1 MTHLTSASQL
11 RAPARINILGEHID
25 YVSYLPTASLTFG
38 SREHAMVMSF
48 HARADREIHGI
59 STNGDYEPFVFTIE
73 DQAPSACST
82 ELEDAWLS
90 HLSLQPAIAPQ
101 WASYVR
107 GAVAYAQ
114 LKYGG
119 RINCGFDFL
128 VDSGIPAC
136 GGASSSSALTVLAG
150 AAVRLVNQIAWDPEE
165 LARDSARAEWFSG
178 TRGGA
183 MDHLTICLARRDQAV
198 YVRYADTA
206 CGHVAL
212 PLSNV
217 RWVTFFSHPADKGRA
232 VMLEYN
238 NRVAVSQ
245 IIIPSLLSST
255 LDVDELPE
263 TKMLDEFA
271 REQPEAMEKC
281 RQVFPE
287 LTRESPS
294 PELRVRD
301 RARHHLG
308 EVVRVKKAL
317 DLLRA
322 ASAGENDAAKY
333 GLGELLNEAHISLRD
348 LYEVSTN
355 EVEHLR
361 DIIIAS
367 PGVYGAR
374 LMGGGFGG
382 NVLALV
388 EVDAAAELIAHAQS
402 EYYGPAGRQA
412 MIEGAIMVSSAGH
425 GLSLNDEPM
434 V

>member
-1 MTHLTSASQL
+1 MIHLTSASQL

-25 YVSYLPTASLTFG
+25 YVSYLPTASITFG

-48 HARADREIHGI
+48 HARADREVHGM

-73 DQAPSACST
+73 DQSPHSCST
-82 ELEDAWLS
+82 ELDDAWLS
-90 HLSLQPAIAPQ
+90 HLSSQPAGAPQ
-101 WASYVR
+101 WATYVR
-107 GAVAYAQ
+107 GAVAFAQ
-114 LKYGG
+114 LKYGS
-119 RINCGFDFL
+119 RIDCGFDFL

-150 AAVRLVNQIAWDPEE
+150 AAVRLVNQITWEPEE

-198 YVRYADTA
+198 YIRYAETA
-206 CGHVAL
+206 CEVDL
-212 PLSNV
+212 PLGDV

-238 NRVAVSQ
+238 KRVAVSQ
-245 IIIPSLLSST
+245 IIIPSLLSSR
-255 LDVDELPE
+255 LDIDELPE
-263 TKMLDEFA
+263 TMTLEEFA

-281 RQVFPE
+281 RQTFPE
-287 LTRESPS
+287 LTRESAS
-294 PELRVRD
+294 RELRVRD

-308 EVVRVKKAL
+308 EVVRVKQAL
-317 DLLRA
+317 ELLRA
-322 ASAGENDAAKY
+322 ASAAENDATKY
-333 GLGELLNEAHISLRD
+333 GIGELLNEAHASLRD

-361 DIIIAS
+361 DIIILS

-382 NVLALV
+382 NVVALV
-388 EVDAAAELIAHAQS
+388 EVDAVGELIARAQA
-402 EYYGPAGRQA
+402 EYYGPAGRRA
-412 MIEGAIMVSSAGH
+412 MIEGAIMVSTAGH
-425 GLSLNDEPM
+425 GLSLNHEPM